1 MRYLLIFLMLM
12 MLSACGGGET
22 TPEPIV
28 DIPPTSF
35 VPEGTQVGVV
45 DVAPENI
52 TGVETLIAEEISAQ
66 NPQPFAPTLLPVEE
80 EGALPVPLAGTLV
93 ASETE
98 DPQAGLA
105 FDYIYLLQEGGS
117 NNERIVSEI
126 YGDGRTTFN
135 AREGKIGQD
144 ALIEIIRAIDEL
156 NYFGI
161 QGTFLGPAPRPNEY
175 TYTIVVQRGANSRR
189 INAQDGYIP
198 MEVMQFMAQIRTIAE
213 SAPALAPTSTP
224 TS

>member
-1 MRYLLIFLMLM
+1 M

-22 TPEPIV
+22 TPEPTV
-28 DIPPTSF
+28 DIQPTSF
-35 VPEGTQVGVV
+35 VPEGTQVGVI
-45 DVAPENI
+45 DVAPENV
-52 TGVETLIAEEISAQ
+52 TGVETLIAEEIAAQ

-117 NNERIVSEI
+117 NNERIIAEI

-135 AREGKIGQD
+135 TREGKIGQD
-144 ALIEIIRAIDEL
+144 TIIEIIRAIDEL

-175 TYTIVVQRGANSRR
+175 NYTIVVQRGANSRR

-198 MEVMQFMAQIRTIAE
+198 MEFIRFLAQIRNIAE
-213 SAPALAPTSTP
+213 LAPAS
-224 TS
+224 